1 MQNYAFFSEETN
13 TFSVKSS
20 LRTNLMALFT
30 RFWAWSSVSQ
40 DLIGE
45 AGGRFS
51 RPDHILSLCLFPTTG
66 EKPSVR
72 LPRKAHPISKTLN
85 VKTLIGRARQAHPPY
100 HYIYIIPITLRT
112 LPAPDG
118 KRSVPGP
125 VSPTNAPVANAGK
138 PHRCRRTRN
147 WP

>member
-1 MQNYAFFSEETN
+1 MANLRIFSEETN

-20 LRTNLMALFT
+20 LPTNLMALFT

-40 DLIGE
+40 DIIGE

-85 VKTLIGRARQAHPPY
+85 VKTLVGRARQAHPPY
-100 HYIYIIPITLRT
+100 HYIYNPNYSSNSTSAWRKAERTRPSIT
-112 LPAPDG
+112 
-118 KRSVPGP
+118 KECS
-125 VSPTNAPVANAGK
+125 S
-138 PHRCRRTRN
+138 CRRREASSL
-147 WP
+147 

>member
-1 MQNYAFFSEETN
+1 MANLRIFSEETN

-40 DLIGE
+40 DIIGE

-51 RPDHILSLCLFPTTG
+51 RPDHILSLFFFPTTG

-85 VKTLIGRARQAHPPY
+85 VKR
-100 HYIYIIPITLRT
+100 
-112 LPAPDG
+112 
-118 KRSVPGP
+118 
-125 VSPTNAPVANAGK
+125 
-138 PHRCRRTRN
+138 
-147 WP
+147 